1 MPSLKFKRERKHYL
15 NPFAKLILHITVAA
29 GFILS
34 LGLALVA
41 FSWLPIIV
49 FFIFTALLETF
60 YWYDVFYGW
69 PVKRGR
75 DGVH

>member
-1 MPSLKFKRERKHYL
+1 MTSLKFKRERKHYL
-15 NPFAKLILHITVAA
+15 NPCTKLILHIIVAA
-29 GFILS
+29 GFIFS
-34 LGLALVA
+34 LGRALVI

-69 PVKRGR
+69 PVKRSK
-75 DGVH
+75 DNVH